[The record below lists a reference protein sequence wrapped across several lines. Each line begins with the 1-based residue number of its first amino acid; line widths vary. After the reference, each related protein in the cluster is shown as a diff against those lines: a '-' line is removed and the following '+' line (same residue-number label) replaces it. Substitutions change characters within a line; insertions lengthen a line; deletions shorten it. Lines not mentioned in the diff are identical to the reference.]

1 MKIGIITI
9 YDMTNYG
16 NRLQNYAICKAFEKE
31 GVYAETLVSE
41 RNVNLLVRIKRRLL
55 SEIHAYTLPIYP
67 ISDLG
72 YIRWCKF
79 EKFTRKNI
87 PTRYFYTENL
97 CLPEKINDEYAE
109 FIAGSDQI
117 WNYEFPGRFG
127 NYEIHSKDYFL
138 TFADKSK
145 RNSLSASFGISDI
158 GEEWKERY
166 CVWLNDFKKLS
177 VRETT
182 AAQLIK
188 KLIGRTAKVL
198 IDPTMYLTIEEW
210 RKISIKPKKVDIS
223 EPYLLEYFLSQNSNQ
238 DNEIQKIADKF
249 NLKRY
254 RLWDISEVD
263 LFVMGPE
270 EFIYLID
277 HATLIC
283 TDSYHAAVF
292 SIIFERPFLV
302 YSRGNM
308 NSRIDTLLQM
318 FKLEERKNFK
328 IIEDDI
334 LKINFDECQQ
344 ILESKK
350 DEYKKYIESIIA
362 GA

>member
-1 MKIGIITI
+1 M
-9 YDMTNYG
+9 
-16 NRLQNYAICKAFEKE
+16 
-31 GVYAETLVSE
+31 
-41 RNVNLLVRIKRRLL
+41 
-55 SEIHAYTLPIYP
+55 
-67 ISDLG
+67 
-72 YIRWCKF
+72 
-79 EKFTRKNI
+79 
-87 PTRYFYTENL
+87 
-97 CLPEKINDEYAE
+97 
-109 FIAGSDQI
+109 
-117 WNYEFPGRFG
+117 
-127 NYEIHSKDYFL
+127 
-138 TFADKSK
+138 
-145 RNSLSASFGISDI
+145 
-158 GEEWKERY
+158 
-166 CVWLNDFKKLS
+166 
-177 VRETT
+177 
-182 AAQLIK
+182 
-188 KLIGRTAKVL
+188 
-198 IDPTMYLTIEEW
+198 
-210 RKISIKPKKVDIS
+210 
-223 EPYLLEYFLSQNSNQ
+223 
-238 DNEIQKIADKF
+238 
-249 NLKRY
+249 
-254 RLWDISEVD
+254 WDISEVD